1 MAAVVTVTSK
11 IKLGALE
18 PGKLTDIVLVNLDSV
33 DIVPNNN
40 PVSDFV
46 YAGCGAD
53 VDTVI
58 VDGKIVMENKN
69 VMTLNERENIE
80 QARIRASALLKR
92 TGLKLTTYSNYC

>member
-1 MAAVVTVTSK
+1 MAAVATVTSK

-18 PGKLTDIVLVNLDSV
+18 LGRLTDIVLANLDSV

-40 PVSDFV
+40 PVSDLV

-92 TGLKLTTYSNYC
+92 TGLKLATYSNYC

>member
-1 MAAVVTVTSK
+1 MATVTSK

-40 PVSDFV
+40 PVSDLV
-46 YAGCGAD
+46 YAGGGAD
-53 VDTVI
+53 VDTVK

-69 VMTLNERENIE
+69 VITLNEREIIK
-80 QARIRASALLKR
+80 QARDRASALLKR
-92 TGLKLTTYSNYC
+92 TGLKLTMHSNYC